1 MRMLEQYKQQYLA
14 GNIQFAI
21 VDPNGKVLDCDQHVL
36 PIAPGDSLPDF
47 HPFFECITEISKG
60 AEEEILLNCVHLPGK
75 DSEVIADIHIH
86 RKPEGLLVIIYD
98 LSQHYNNY
106 QAVAQA
112 RNESIIKEELIVLK
126 NQELEEREKFKNT
139 FIQNFSHELRNPLGS
154 MLSITNL
161 LGNTP
166 LTSEQRQMIAFLK
179 DSNQNLKLMLED
191 ILSISMIA
199 TGRLALDQKVFDF
212 HKFLELIRF
221 TYSAKAEQKG
231 LSFALEID
239 DKIPERLTGD
249 RLRLY
254 QVLTNL
260 LDNALKYTEEGAI
273 GLRISLNQ
281 RRANKVYLR
290 FVVTDT
296 GSGIA
301 PESIPKVFESF
312 SRADA
317 PANVKGTGLG
327 LPIVKGL
334 LALMESEIQLHSSLG
349 KGSEFYFD
357 IALKYPLP
365 SEEAAWL
372 MESPATYTLPPWAK
386 KGKKFK
392 LLIVED
398 DEGIQTVLFKFLM
411 DTGCFYIDLI
421 YDGARVMEAVI
432 QDQYDLI
439 IMDVD
444 LPNISGKQLTR
455 LIRGLPMDPLKS
467 IPILGL
473 TARAYEQNLAGFRAS
488 GMDEVLTKPFE
499 NNTLLNTVFTLLK

>member
-1 MRMLEQYKQQYLA
+1 MLDQYKQQYLA
-14 GNIQFAI
+14 GNIQFAL
-21 VDPNGKVLDCDQHVL
+21 VDFNGKVMDCDQHVL

-47 HPFFECITEISKG
+47 HPFFECITEIAKSS
-60 AEEEILLNCVHLPGK
+60 EEEIILNCVHLPGK
-75 DSEVIADIHIH
+75 NSEVIADINIH

-126 NQELEEREKFKNT
+126 NQELEEREEFKNT
-139 FIQNFSHELRNPLGS
+139 FIQNFSHELRNPLSS

-161 LGNTP
+161 LGDTP
-166 LTSEQRQMIAFLK
+166 LTAEQGQMIAFLK
-179 DSNQNLKLMLED
+179 DSNQNLKFMLED

-199 TGRLALDQKVFDF
+199 TGRLALDEKVFDF

-221 TYSAKAEQKG
+221 TYSTRAEQNG
-231 LSFALEID
+231 LSFSLKTD
-239 DKIPERLTGD
+239 GNIPERLIGD

-260 LDNALKYTEEGAI
+260 LDNALKYTKQGAI
-273 GLRISLNQ
+273 ALRISLNQ
-281 RRANKVYLR
+281 RRANRIYLR
-290 FVVTDT
+290 FEVTDT
-296 GSGIA
+296 GLGIA
-301 PESIPKVFESF
+301 PENIPKIFESF

-317 PANVKGTGLG
+317 SASIKGTGLG

-334 LALMESEIQLHSSLG
+334 LALMDSEIQLHSTLG

-372 MESPATYTLPPWAK
+372 METPAPYALPPWVK
-386 KGKKFK
+386 KGQKFK

-411 DTGCFYIDLI
+411 DTGSFYVDLV

-432 QDQYDLI
+432 QNQYDLI

-455 LIRGLPMDPLKS
+455 LIRDLPMDPLKS

-473 TARAYEQNLAGFRAS
+473 TARAYEQNLADFRAS
-488 GMDEVLTKPFE
+488 GMSEVLTKPFE
-499 NNTLLNTVFTLLK
+499 NDALLNKVFALLK